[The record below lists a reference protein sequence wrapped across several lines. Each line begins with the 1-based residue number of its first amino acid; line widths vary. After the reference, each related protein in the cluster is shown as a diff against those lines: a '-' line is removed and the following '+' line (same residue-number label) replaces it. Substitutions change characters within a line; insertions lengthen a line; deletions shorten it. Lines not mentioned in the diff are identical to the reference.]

1 VEQEARGLPHVL
13 ALSGWARSG
22 KDTVADV
29 LTRYGYERRSFA
41 DPLREALH
49 CLDPVIDD
57 TGLVL
62 SAALEKFSDPM
73 SREAWEHV
81 KAGFPEVRRLL
92 QVLGTEVGRGMIGE
106 DIWANLGTRN
116 IGPDSLVVFAD
127 CRFPNEAEAVKH
139 LGGEVWRIQRPG
151 NSPANG
157 HCSETALDAYPFDLV
172 LHNTGTRADL
182 TRTVHRFA
190 CSR

>member
-1 VEQEARGLPHVL
+1 ML

-49 CLDPVIDD
+49 RLDPVINGE
-57 TGLVL
+57 GLAL
-62 SAALEKFSDPM
+62 SAALEKSGGPV
-73 SREAWEHV
+73 SRDAWEHV
-81 KAGFPEVRRLL
+81 KARFPEVRRLL
-92 QVLGTEVGRGMIGE
+92 QALGTEVGRDMISE
-106 DIWANLGTRN
+106 DIWADLGTRD
-116 IGPDSLVVFAD
+116 IEPGSLVVFAD
-127 CRFPNEAEAVKH
+127 CRFPNEADAVKH
-139 LGGEVWRIQRPG
+139 LGGEVWRIRRPG

-157 HCSETALDAYPFDLV
+157 HCSETALDGWPFDLI

-182 TRTVHRFA
+182 ARTVHRLA